1 MTDSSTDTET
11 AVESKHGAKKKTPR
25 SALQAISATFKP
37 PSFWPSNPAL
47 WFNVLEAEFD
57 FSGIKSDR
65 RKFLAVVRGLDEK
78 TVVKISDIVT
88 HPPEHDKYNSIKKA
102 LIERIAPSE
111 DSNLQKLLK
120 DLDLGDRKPSELLRE
135 MRSLADNQVS
145 DEVVKKLWFQR
156 LPPQATAILT
166 ISKEPIDS
174 LANMADK
181 IIETYSSQNSSIM
194 AIGKNKP
201 QSSLQSSSSS
211 NRDSE
216 IVSQIEELKREFQNF
231 KSSQRNRNR
240 SNSRPRNNSKPKL
253 CFYHQ
258 RFKKEAKKCTQ
269 PCDWVDREQK
279 N

>member
-1 MTDSSTDTET
+1 MSDSSSDTDTAIENKT
-11 AVESKHGAKKKTPR
+11 GVKHKPR
-25 SALQAISATFKP
+25 TSLQAISASFKP
-37 PSFWPSNPAL
+37 PSFWPSNPTL

-65 RKFLAVVRGLDEK
+65 RKYLAVVRGLDEK

-88 HPPEHDKYNSIKKA
+88 RPPEKDKYESIKKA

-120 DLDLGDRKPSELLRE
+120 DLELGDRKPSDLLRE
-135 MRSLADNQVS
+135 MKSLAGNQVS
-145 DEVVKKLWFQR
+145 EEVVKKLWLQR
-156 LPPQATAILT
+156 LPSQTTAILT

-174 LANMADK
+174 LATMADK
-181 IIETYSSQNSSIM
+181 IVETYSSQNTSVMSV
-194 AIGKNKP
+194 ANNKP
-201 QSSLQSSSSS
+201 QSSKS
-211 NRDSE
+211 NNHDHE
-216 IVSQIEELKREFQNF
+216 IVSQIEELKREFQSF
-231 KSSQRNRNR
+231 KSRQSNRNR
-240 SNSRPRNNSKPKL
+240 SSSASRNNSKPKL
-253 CFYHQ
+253 CFYHR